1 MEHPRRKSSVGSA
14 VGVSFIIP
22 GEKLVKEQQQQLQ
35 IQEQNI
41 EKMLAS
47 LPSRTVSVIRGPR
60 EQKRPLPRDSVQHSV
75 GLLRRM
81 NSSVSTL
88 SAHESIASEG
98 SPTLPAYRGGGC
110 GVSPTK
116 SFRRGS
122 TNYLG
127 IANGRRLSDTHP
139 LDYSRGREMEKENRG
154 KMIRGMSLRIDRGSR
169 IDGMAVMEEMRTPRP
184 EAGSFSGAMP
194 GVNALGLRMPVLEA
208 PNPTWAMRAVKSS
221 PILAGC
227 QDFRMMES
235 AGSGNVVLRKDSGV
249 DMRNEE
255 VVKKERPA
263 RYGGNRPR
271 REPPKKVEEYRESLY
286 DELGFLKS
294 SPERGGTSVS

>member
-1 MEHPRRKSSVGSA
+1 MEHLRRKSSVGSA

-35 IQEQNI
+35 MQEQNI

-47 LPSRTVSVIRGPR
+47 LPSRTVSVVRGPR

-127 IANGRRLSDTHP
+127 LANSRRLSDTRP
-139 LDYSRGREMEKENRG
+139 LDYTRGREMETENRG
-154 KMIRGMSLRIDRGSR
+154 KMSRGASLRIERGAR
-169 IDGMAVMEEMRTPRP
+169 IDGLAVMQEMQTPRP
-184 EAGSFSGAMP
+184 DTGAFFGTTP
-194 GVNALGLRMPVLEA
+194 GGNALGLRMPVLEP
-208 PNPTWAMRAVKSS
+208 PNPSWAMRAVKSS
-221 PILAGC
+221 PILAGGE
-227 QDFRMMES
+227 DFRS
-235 AGSGNVVLRKDSGV
+235 GGGGNVVARKDSGV

-255 VVKKERPA
+255 VVKKDRPA
-263 RYGGNRPR
+263 RYGGSRPR
-271 REPPKKVEEYRESLY
+271 REPPKKVVAHRDSLY

-294 SPERGGTSVS
+294 SPERGGMSVV